1 MPRNLFDLV
10 VVGGSFAGLA
20 CARTAALRG
29 LKVAV
34 VDSKPEPGARVR
46 TTGILVKEATDD
58 CDLPASLMRKIR
70 GVRLYAP
77 DGRAL
82 DLSAPN
88 YFFHA
93 TDTAELMRWMAAEA
107 QLAGATMLYGHRFD
121 GANECED
128 CIALPSI
135 GIEARF
141 LIGADG
147 ARSHVASF
155 FKLGRNRRFLA
166 GLEIECEPVAALDPR
181 FLHCFADNDIAPG
194 YIGWVVPGAGVT
206 QIGVAATGGRKPDLA
221 ALVERAKKIWSVTEL
236 PIVER
241 RSGVIPSGGPVSQ
254 VGRGRVMLVGDAA
267 GLVSPV
273 TGGGI
278 HTALHFGR
286 RAAQLVSDY
295 LLDRGP
301 RPLSV
306 FEREIPRYRLKR
318 LLRRA
323 FDTAP
328 SNAFINAAFMTA
340 PMRTLAQRLYFHR
353 RGGDPAA
360 FDAWTEA
367 FAKNEIRPLPPDI
380 PPTELRCI

>member
-1 MPRNLFDLV
+1 MRLFDLV
-10 VVGGSFAGLA
+10 IVGGSFAGLA

-34 VDSKPEPGARVR
+34 LDSKPEPGARVR

-77 DGRAL
+77 DNRSL

-107 QLAGATMLYGHRFD
+107 QLAGATMLYDHRFE
-121 GANECED
+121 GAEETPD
-128 CIALPSI
+128 RIILTKH
-135 GIEARF
+135 GIQARF

-147 ARSHVASF
+147 ARSRVAAQF
-155 FKLGRNRRFLA
+155 GLGLNKRFLA
-166 GLEIECEPVAALDPR
+166 GLEIECEPMASLDAR
-181 FLHCFADNDIAPG
+181 FLHCFADNEIAPG
-194 YIGWVVPGAGVT
+194 YIGWAVPGAGVT
-206 QIGVAATGGRKPDLA
+206 QIGVAATRGRKPELA
-221 ALVERAKKIWSVTEL
+221 ALIARVKHIWQIDRL
-236 PIVER
+236 NIVEH
-241 RSGVIPSGGPVSQ
+241 RSGLIPSGGPVTRL
-254 VGRGRVMLVGDAA
+254 GNGRVMLIGDAA
-267 GLVSPV
+267 GIVSPV

-286 RAAQLVSDY
+286 RAAQLVGDY

-318 LLRRA
+318 ALRRA
-323 FDTAP
+323 FDITP
-328 SNAFINAAFMTA
+328 SNALINAMLMTS
-340 PMRTLAQRLYFHR
+340 PMRALAQRLYFHR
-353 RGGDPAA
+353 RGGDPASFEAWAQA
-360 FDAWTEA
+360 FEKD
-367 FAKNEIRPLPPDI
+367 EITPLPPNA
-380 PPTELRCI
+380 PPPELHCI

>member
-1 MPRNLFDLV
+1 
-10 VVGGSFAGLA
+10 
-20 CARTAALRG
+20 LRG

-34 VDSKPEPGARVR
+34 LDSKPEPGARVR

-77 DGRAL
+77 DNRSL

-107 QLAGATMLYGHRFD
+107 QLAGATMLYGHRFE
-121 GANECED
+121 GAEETPD
-128 CIALPSI
+128 RIILAKH
-135 GIEARF
+135 GIQARF

-147 ARSHVASF
+147 ARSRVAAQF
-155 FKLGRNRRFLA
+155 GLGLNRRFLA
-166 GLEIECEPVAALDPR
+166 GLEIECEPMASLDAR
-181 FLHCFADNDIAPG
+181 FLHCFADNEIAPG
-194 YIGWVVPGAGVT
+194 YIGWAVPGAGVT
-206 QIGVAATGGRKPDLA
+206 QIGVAATRGRKPELS
-221 ALVERAKKIWSVTEL
+221 ALIARVKHIWQIDRL
-236 PIVER
+236 NIVER
-241 RSGVIPSGGPVSQ
+241 RSGLIPSGGPVTRL
-254 VGRGRVMLVGDAA
+254 GKGRVMLIGDAA
-267 GLVSPV
+267 GIVSPV

-286 RAAQLVSDY
+286 RAAQLVGDY

-318 LLRRA
+318 ALRRA
-323 FDTAP
+323 FDIAP
-328 SNAFINAAFMTA
+328 SNALINAMLMTS
-340 PMRTLAQRLYFHR
+340 PMRALAQRLYFHR
-353 RGGDPAA
+353 RGGDPAS
-360 FDAWTEA
+360 FEAWTQA
-367 FAKNEIRPLPPDI
+367 FEKDEITPLPPNA
-380 PPTELRCI
+380 PPPELHCI

>member
-1 MPRNLFDLV
+1 MRRNLFDLV
-10 VVGGSFAGLA
+10 VVGGSFSGLA

-34 VDSKPEPGARVR
+34 IDSKPEPGARVR

-70 GVRLYAP
+70 GVRLYTP
-77 DGRAL
+77 DERAL

-107 QLAGATMLYGHRFD
+107 QLAGAMMLYGHRFE
-121 GANECED
+121 GAQENAD
-128 CIALPSI
+128 RIALPPS
-135 GIEARF
+135 GLETRF

-147 ARSHVASF
+147 SRSRVASF
-155 FKLGRNRRFLA
+155 FKLGQNQHFLA
-166 GLEIECEPVAALDPR
+166 GLEIECEPIASVDAR

-194 YIGWVVPGAGVT
+194 YIGWVVPGTGVT
-206 QIGVAATGGRKPDLA
+206 QIGAAATRGRKPELA
-221 ALVERAKKIWSVTEL
+221 ALIARAKTLWGVDEL
-236 PIVER
+236 RIVER
-241 RSGVIPSGGPVSQ
+241 RSGLIPSGGPVSQ
-254 VGRGRVMLVGDAA
+254 LGRGRVMLIGDAA

-295 LLDRGP
+295 LLDQGP
-301 RPLSV
+301 RPLSI

-318 LLRRA
+318 ALRRA
-323 FDTAP
+323 FDMAP
-328 SNAFINAAFMTA
+328 SNALINATLMTS
-340 PMRTLAQRLYFHR
+340 PMRALAQRLYFHR
-353 RGGDPAA
+353 RGGDPAS
-360 FDAWTEA
+360 FDAWTQA
-367 FAKNEIRPLPPDI
+367 FEKDEITPLPPNA
-380 PPTELRCI
+380 PPPELRCI

>member
-1 MPRNLFDLV
+1 MRLFDLV
-10 VVGGSFAGLA
+10 IVGGSFAGLA

-34 VDSKPEPGARVR
+34 LDSKPEPGARVR

-58 CDLPASLMRKIR
+58 CDLPSSLMRKIR

-77 DGRAL
+77 DDRAL

-107 QLAGATMLYGHRFD
+107 QLAGATMLYGHRFE
-121 GANECED
+121 GAEEEFD
-128 CIALPSI
+128 RVTLAKH

-147 ARSHVASF
+147 ARSRVAAQF
-155 FKLGRNRRFLA
+155 GLGLNKRFLA
-166 GLEIECEPVAALDPR
+166 GLEIEVETIPSLDPR
-181 FLHCFADNDIAPG
+181 FLHCFADNQIAPG

-206 QIGVAATGGRKPDLA
+206 QIGVAATRRKKPDLA
-221 ALVERAKKIWSVTEL
+221 SLIDRAKRIWNIDCL
-236 PIVER
+236 NIVER
-241 RSGVIPSGGPVSQ
+241 RSGLIPSGGPVSCI
-254 VGRGRVMLVGDAA
+254 GKGRVMLIGDAA

-318 LLRRA
+318 ALRRA
-323 FDTAP
+323 FDVAP
-328 SNAFINAAFMTA
+328 SNTLINATLMTS
-340 PMRTLAQRLYFHR
+340 PMRALAQRLYFHR
-353 RGGDPAA
+353 RGGDPAS
-360 FDAWTEA
+360 FEAWTEA
-367 FAKNEIRPLPPDI
+367 FEKDEITPLPPNA
-380 PPTELRCI
+380 PPPELRCI

>member
-1 MPRNLFDLV
+1 MRLFDLV
-10 VVGGSFAGLA
+10 IVGGSFAGLA

-34 VDSKPEPGARVR
+34 LDSKPEPGARVR

-77 DGRAL
+77 DNRSL

-107 QLAGATMLYGHRFD
+107 QLAGATMLYDHRFE
-121 GANECED
+121 GAQETPD
-128 CIALPSI
+128 RIILTKH
-135 GIEARF
+135 GIQARF

-147 ARSHVASF
+147 ARSRVAAQF
-155 FKLGRNRRFLA
+155 GLGLNKRFLA
-166 GLEIECEPVAALDPR
+166 GLEIECEPMASLDAR
-181 FLHCFADNDIAPG
+181 FLHCFADNEIAPG
-194 YIGWVVPGAGVT
+194 YIGWIVPGAGVT
-206 QIGVAATGGRKPDLA
+206 QIGVAATRGRKPELA
-221 ALVERAKKIWSVTEL
+221 ALIARVKHIWQIDRL
-236 PIVER
+236 NIVER
-241 RSGVIPSGGPVSQ
+241 RSGLIPSGGPVTRL
-254 VGRGRVMLVGDAA
+254 GNGRVMLIGDAA
-267 GLVSPV
+267 GIVSPV

-286 RAAQLVSDY
+286 RAAQLVGDY

-301 RPLSV
+301 RPLPV

-318 LLRRA
+318 ALRRA
-323 FDTAP
+323 FDIAP
-328 SNAFINAAFMTA
+328 SNALINAMLMTS
-340 PMRTLAQRLYFHR
+340 PMRALAQRLYFHR
-353 RGGDPAA
+353 RGGDPAS
-360 FDAWTEA
+360 FEAWTQA
-367 FAKNEIRPLPPDI
+367 FEKDEITPLPPNA
-380 PPTELRCI
+380 PPPELHCI